1 MRLTISD
8 GVRELQL
15 VQEGYGVKAVT
26 TRPKDVG
33 DPEVHLSF
41 EDVRKM
47 ISWLQAY
54 EFEYL
59 RDELCQQ
66 KVSF

>member
-26 TRPKDVG
+26 TSTVVS
-33 DPEVHLSF
+33 DPAVRLNF
-41 EDVRKM
+41 EQVRK
-47 ISWLQAY
+47 IITWLHAY

-59 RDELCQQ
+59 RDELCQ
-66 KVSF
+66 KVGS